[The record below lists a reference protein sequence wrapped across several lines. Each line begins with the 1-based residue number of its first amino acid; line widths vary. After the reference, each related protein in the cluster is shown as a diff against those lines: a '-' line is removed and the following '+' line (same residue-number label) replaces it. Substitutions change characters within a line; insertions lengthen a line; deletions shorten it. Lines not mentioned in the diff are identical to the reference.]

1 MTYSLGYVVK
11 LNNLSF
17 LQIIV
22 INLSDKWNE
31 AFQNL
36 QSLDDEISSIVQ
48 NMIGF
53 NKTLLQI
60 PVDKLSDVS
69 DELSSISSGLTAV
82 QDDNLSVIN
91 AAIDTITRNAE
102 ELTKPLQEN
111 LDLLN
116 RESEVRSDILD
127 VETAAYNLAQKMN
140 QKSVQVV
147 QNGKITY
154 QADSDSVREAQND
167 LQTAKDNA
175 KKNEL
180 QREIDK
186 INDDADDLKEKW
198 EKIEEDSSYKVD
210 VEAAAK
216 LAGMSVDE
224 FKERILTNNDDELYH
239 TIKNSYE
246 DTTQQQADVEEIS
259 DTLSTITTLI
269 EEINTKY
276 LANELTADQA
286 KAMVEQLINAG
297 KDGLTGQEE
306 LNNRLNIEQQE
317 SADSAVQSAKD
328 AIANTTEEYNDIVQ
342 QTVDNTTIIAEYQKK
357 ETELAQEIKDE
368 LEKAKEAYQN
378 TVDAENTHGSYSS
391 SSSSSHDSSDDS
403 PSTSSG
409 TKEKPYIISGM
420 TVNEYFTMVDSDS
433 SSGGHSD
440 SSNYTSTKS
449 SSSSSS
455 SSSGGPGVNLHYA
468 DGIENGTISLGA
480 NTADEKFRIL
490 QDFATQGF
498 KASEVPVI
506 ADLGEAVLNPRQQ
519 SNILSAINQSAA
531 TGMVAGAS
539 MRSVSPVVNI
549 SLGDMT
555 LPNVTNGSEFAQT
568 LSQTIEPTMNQ
579 YFSKFFK

>member
-1 MTYSLGYVVK
+1 M
-11 LNNLSF
+11 
-17 LQIIV
+17 
-22 INLSDKWNE
+22 INY
-31 AFQNL
+31 
-36 QSLDDEISSIVQ
+36 
-48 NMIGF
+48 
-53 NKTLLQI
+53 NKELLQI
-60 PVDKLSDVS
+60 PVDKLTDVS
-69 DELSSISSGLTAV
+69 DELSSINEGLSAL

-91 AAIDTITRNAE
+91 SAIETITRNAE
-102 ELTKPLQEN
+102 ELVKPLQKE

-116 RESEVRSDILD
+116 RESEVRQDILD
-127 VETAAYNLAQKMN
+127 KETAAYNLAKAMN
-140 QKSVQVV
+140 QKTVQVV
-147 QNGKITY
+147 RNGKLVY
-154 QADSDSVREAQND
+154 ESDADSVREAQND
-167 LQTAKDNA
+167 LQTAVDNA

-198 EKIEEDSSYKVD
+198 EEIQTNSEYSVAVEE
-210 VEAAAK
+210 AAK

-224 FKERILTNNDDELYH
+224 FRNQVLTGNDQELYEK
-239 TIKNSYE
+239 IKDSYE
-246 DTTQQQADVEEIS
+246 TTAEQQAGIEEIS
-259 DTLSTITTLI
+259 NTLSTITTLI

-297 KDGLTGQEE
+297 KDGLNGQEE
-306 LNNRLNIEQQE
+306 LDNRLNIEQQE
-317 SADSAVQSAKD
+317 SADTAIQDAKD
-328 AIANTTEEYNDIVQ
+328 SIANTTEEYNDIVQ
-342 QTVDNTTIIAEYQKK
+342 QTVDNTSIIAEYQKK
-357 ETELAQEIKDE
+357 ETELAEEIKE
-368 LEKAKEAYQN
+368 QLQKADEAYKN
-378 TVDAENTHGSYSS
+378 AVIAENTHGTYSGRGSSSSGDSSYSS
-391 SSSSSHDSSDDS
+391 DSGVWTD
-403 PSTSSG
+403 
-409 TKEKPYIISGM
+409 KPYYISGM
-420 TVNEYFTMVDSDS
+420 TVNEYFTMVDSDK

-440 SSNYTSTKS
+440 ASHYTSSKSS

-468 DGIENGTISLGA
+468 DGIENGAISLGS
-480 NTADEKFRIL
+480 NTASEKFRIL

-498 KASEVPVI
+498 KASEVPII

-519 SNILSAINQSAA
+519 ANVLSAINQSAA

-539 MRSVSPVVNI
+539 MRSVNPVVNI